1 MCESV
6 CVLFAFLVIICLVV
20 VCFQCCFCLA
30 VVVCFGVVAVLLVLC
45 VALIGFGFVSVSF
58 SIC

>member
-1 MCESV
+1 M

-30 VVVCFGVVAVLLVLC
+30 VVVCFGVVAALLVLC
-45 VALIGFGFVSVSF
+45 VALFGFGVVCVCF